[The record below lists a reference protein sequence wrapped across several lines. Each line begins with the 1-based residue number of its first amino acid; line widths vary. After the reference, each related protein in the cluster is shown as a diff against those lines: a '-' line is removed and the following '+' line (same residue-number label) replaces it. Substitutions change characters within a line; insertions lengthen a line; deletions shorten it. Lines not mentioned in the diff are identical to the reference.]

1 MTGSNTGVLYFTAYI
16 KVNSEQ
22 AVDLHVKNK
31 TIKVPE
37 NDTEY
42 PHDLEIGKKKK
53 KNFNRTQ
60 MTLIA
65 KEKTDKFEGININIS
80 YSSKGTI
87 MRAKRQ
93 TTEWQRY
100 L

>member
-1 MTGSNTGVLYFTAYI
+1 
-16 KVNSEQ
+16 
-22 AVDLHVKNK
+22 
-31 TIKVPE
+31 
-37 NDTEY
+37 
-42 PHDLEIGKKKK
+42 
-53 KNFNRTQ
+53 

-93 TTEWQRY
+93 TTEWAKIFVTHLTIKGLFSKVHKELFQVKKMK
-100 L
+100 